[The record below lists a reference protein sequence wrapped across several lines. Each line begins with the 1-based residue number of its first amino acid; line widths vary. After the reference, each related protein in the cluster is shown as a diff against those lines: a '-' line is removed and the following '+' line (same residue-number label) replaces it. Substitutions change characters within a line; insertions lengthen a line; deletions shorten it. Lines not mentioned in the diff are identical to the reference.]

1 MAPMVI
7 SETTKARRLRRPTGP
22 YQSDIKASRLEAN
35 HRRDRKFHMLERLP
49 AFSAE
54 RHFSAQLRIIT
65 LGAALERATLTGVA
79 VKRDPLGG
87 HLAL

>member
-1 MAPMVI
+1 
-7 SETTKARRLRRPTGP
+7 
-22 YQSDIKASRLEAN
+22 
-35 HRRDRKFHMLERLP
+35 MLERLP